1 LFGRLVGL
9 VVQYLMFQF
18 PDSIFFYACPAEQ
31 SPFECVVPGIYAMV
45 GAAAA
50 LAGVT
55 RMTVSLAVISILF
68 PLARLTIVFELTGSL
83 TYVMPIMVAILV
95 SKWVSEAIEKQGI
108 YDLVIEL
115 NNHPYLDSKRSHV
128 FTSTF
133 ADLCTAQSEDDRNV
147 IDVTGGKHVAADV
160 LREKVEWLKGIGG
173 RDGGFPIIKRGV
185 LVGYLS
191 ASELEYALG
200 LLPPHLH

>member
-1 LFGRLVGL
+1 
-9 VVQYLMFQF
+9 MFQF
-18 PDSIFFYACPAEQ
+18 PDSIFIYSCPADQ

-55 RMTVSLAVISILF
+55 RMTVSLAVISISSS
-68 PLARLTIVFELTGSL
+68 PHRLTIVFELTGSL

-133 ADLCTAQSEDDRNV
+133 ADLCTLQSEDDRNV
-147 IDVTGGKHVAADV
+147 IDVTGGKDITAEV
-160 LREKVEWLKGIGG
+160 LREKVEWLKGIGA

-185 LVGYLS
+185 LVGYIS

-200 LLPPHLH
+200 FPLSFSTNSRSNRR